1 MTMLLLKIIEG
12 KRMRLNGS
20 AIVLFGH
27 WIKWWFFS
35 VITFGIYGFW
45 VFIKLEDWKAKHTT
59 FVN

>member
-12 KRMRLNGS
+12 KRMRFNGS
-20 AIVLFGH
+20 AVGLFGH